1 MAAAESLHSTA
12 RFMANMVTRCRRAAA
27 AAAASA
33 SAGPPASARRT
44 EPHCA
49 ACSARHFS
57 NACAR
62 RGVRLALTQAARHL
76 QVCLA
81 AGQQAKYCEACARPQ
96 SHTCLRSEDD
106 KDVQSYFKCSPQE
119 LAEARIMSSTPAR
132 TCALPERHRSTWG

>member
-27 AAAASA
+27 AAAASI

-44 EPHCA
+44 APHCA

-62 RGVRLALTQAARHL
+62 RGVRLALTQAAQHL
-76 QVCLA
+76 
-81 AGQQAKYCEACARPQ
+81 
-96 SHTCLRSEDD
+96 
-106 KDVQSYFKCSPQE
+106 
-119 LAEARIMSSTPAR
+119 
-132 TCALPERHRSTWG
+132 